1 MIREYETHSTLN
13 PKLWDGNQLRPKLRA
28 GFMKIAKEF
37 YNFLEVD
44 ALIKDVILIGSNAN
58 YNWTKWSD
66 IDLHVVINYMEVGD
80 NLHLVSNYMH
90 AKKSIWN
97 INYPLKYKDMN
108 IELYAQD
115 SNDELHS
122 SVGIYSLLRD
132 KWIKQPSADIVS
144 VDDAAIQTKA
154 EPYEYEIDALKESD
168 PQVEQKIKN
177 IKQRLQHLR
186 KTGLEAEG
194 EYSIENM
201 AYKHLRNKGYIERLK
216 RLEQTVLRGRL
227 SIEHAVNERYMGSI
241 TNKTKDQIKKF
252 ASAMK
257 TESSETKMALSMLLQ
272 HINGQKL
279 NDVEWAWVRNQMK
292 DVIKILGLT
301 TMAVAPGGSILA
313 ILAKALK
320 ADKYLL
326 PSSMLKKDE
335 QEITESLIG
344 HVTKTKPL
352 HKHDWD
358 TIIHKTGGIVDP
370 QGQWNHPGRCTMIP
384 TSNGQITM
392 IDVPHPV
399 LGIDETGHMIMM
411 HPEYDYQFPGR
422 NVFEIPHTAQWKTM
436 VMQIQNALNNKSGV
450 IDAKW

>member
-13 PKLWDGNQLRPKLRA
+13 PKLWEGDQLRPKLRD
-28 GFMKIAKEF
+28 GFMKIAQEF

-97 INYPLKYKDMN
+97 VNYPLKYKGMN

-122 SVGIYSLLRD
+122 SVGVFSVLHN
-132 KWIKQPSADIVS
+132 KWIKKPSADIIS
-144 VDDAAIQTKA
+144 VDDDAIQTKA
-154 EPYEYEIDALKESD
+154 EPYEYEIDALQETD
-168 PQVEQKIKN
+168 PNVEQKIKN

-201 AYKHLRNKGYIERLK
+201 AFKHLRNKGYIERLK
-216 RLEQTVLRGRL
+216 RMEQKVSRGRL
-227 SIEHAVNERYMGSI
+227 SIEHAVNELDMGSVV
-241 TNKTKDQIKKF
+241 NKTKDKVKQF
-252 ASAMK
+252 AAAMK
-257 TESSETKMALSMLLQ
+257 TESNETKMALAMLLQ

-279 NDVEWAWVRNQMK
+279 NDTEWEWVRNQMK

-301 TMAVAPGGSILA
+301 TLAVTPGGSLVA

-335 QEITESLIG
+335 KEITETLIG

-352 HKHDWD
+352 KKHEWAN
-358 TIIHKTGGIVDP
+358 IIHKTGGIVDP
-370 QGQWNHPGRCTMIP
+370 QGQWKHPGRCTMIP
-384 TSNGQITM
+384 TTNGEITM
-392 IDVPHPV
+392 RNVAHPV
-399 LGIDETGHMIMM
+399 LGIDETGHMLMM
-411 HPEYDYQFPGR
+411 QPEHDYRFPGR
-422 NVFEIPHTAQWKTM
+422 NVFEIPNTAQWQTM
-436 VMQIQNALNNKSGV
+436 IMQLQNSTNNGSMY
-450 IDAKW
+450 AK